1 VLVLIAID
9 SRRLLRM
16 KTPDQSRSR
25 LSHDFGIL
33 STAFILLVVAVAQM
47 PCQAQSAPQ
56 DLAETSLE
64 DLMKIQVY
72 SASKHLQSAKDAPSS
87 VTVITAEEIQK
98 HGFRTLADIL
108 RTVRGFYL
116 TYDRN
121 YSYAGVRGLDRPGDF
136 NTRILLLIDGHR
148 LNDNLFDQAMT
159 GTEFPLDL
167 DMIERVEVI
176 RGPVSSLYGA
186 NAFFGVINVITKKG
200 GQLGGLEVAAEAA
213 SFNTYQAR
221 ASYGRRLP
229 LLEFLVSGTFYGSR
243 GQNRLFYPE
252 FNASE
257 TNNGFALHADDDE
270 VGSLFT
276 TLSFRDFTAQAV
288 WSSREKGIPTA
299 SWGSVFNDPRSR
311 TTDAHNYFDLR
322 YDHTF
327 AKDWHLMA
335 RTFYDRYVYYGTYPY
350 ASVDNPSGVNVNKD
364 STDGRWWGT
373 EVQLSRTFLARHRVT
388 LGSEYRN
395 NIRQDQSNYDL
406 DPSAIYLLDR
416 RRSYTLAAF
425 GQDEFTITKSLTL
438 NAGFRYDYYSQIQ
451 SSTSPRAALIYRP
464 RETTALKF
472 VYGTAF
478 RAPNVYELYYTAF
491 DEIPNPNLRPENIRT
506 FEFVWEQA
514 LNRNLGFTTSLYHN
528 KLDHLIGLRTNADG
542 YLQFENV
549 DKANSLGLELEL
561 NGKWSTGLEGE
572 ISYSLQRTQDGTTHQ
587 TLTNS
592 PQNLFKLNL
601 TAPLWQKKAFA
612 SVDAQYI
619 GRRKTL
625 AQSHVS
631 GFPLFNLTL
640 LARELGR
647 HTTFSAGVYNLFD
660 RKYFD
665 PGSAEHVQDA
675 IQQDGRSFRLKL
687 TWNWG
692 AD

>member
-1 VLVLIAID
+1 
-9 SRRLLRM
+9 M
-16 KTPDQSRSR
+16 KTSDQSRGR
-25 LSHDFGIL
+25 LSDRFGIL
-33 STAFILLVVAVAQM
+33 STIFILLVVAVAQM
-47 PCQAQSAPQ
+47 PCQGQPAPR
-56 DLAETSLE
+56 DLAEASLE

-98 HGFRTLADIL
+98 HGYRTLADIL
-108 RTVRGFYL
+108 RAVRGFYV

-136 NTRILLLIDGHR
+136 NTRILVLIDGHR
-148 LNDNLFDQAMT
+148 INDNLYDQAMP

-167 DMIERVEVI
+167 DLIERVEVI

-200 GQLGGLEVAAEAA
+200 GQLEGLEVASEAA

-221 ASYGRRLP
+221 ATYGRRFP
-229 LLEFLVSGTFYGSR
+229 LLEFLLSGTFYGSR
-243 GQNRLFYPE
+243 GHNRLFYPE
-252 FNASE
+252 FNAPD
-257 TNNGFALHADDDE
+257 TNNGVALHADDE
-270 VGSLFT
+270 QVGSLFST
-276 TLSFRDFTAQAV
+276 VSFHDFTLQGV
-288 WSSREKGIPTA
+288 WSSREKAIPTG
-299 SWGSVFNDPRSR
+299 SYGSVFNDSRSR

-327 AKDWHLMA
+327 AKDWHVMA
-335 RTFYDRYVYYGTYPY
+335 RAFYDRYVYYGTYAY
-350 ASVDNPSGVNVNKD
+350 ASVENPSGVNVNKD

-373 EVQLSRTFLARHRVT
+373 EVQLSRTFLTRHHVT

-416 RRSYTLAAF
+416 RRSYTIAAF
-425 GQDEFTITKSLTL
+425 AQDEFTITRSLTL
-438 NAGFRYDYYSQIQ
+438 NAGFRYDYYNQIQ
-451 SSTSPRAALIYRP
+451 SSANPRVALIYRP
-464 RETTALKF
+464 HQTTALKF

-478 RAPNVYELYYTAF
+478 RAPNVYELHYTSF
-491 DEIPNPNLRPENIRT
+491 DVLPNPNLHPENIRT

-528 KLDHLIGLRTNADG
+528 NLDHLIGLRSNAEG

-549 DKANSLGLELEL
+549 DKASSLGLELEL
-561 NGKWSTGLEGE
+561 NGKWSSGLEGG
-572 ISYSLQRTQDGTTHQ
+572 ISYSLQRTQDGITYK

-592 PQNLFKLNL
+592 PANLIKLNL
-601 TAPLWQKKAFA
+601 TAPLWQKKVFA
-612 SVDAQYI
+612 SLDAQYT

-625 AQSHVS
+625 AQNYVS
-631 GFPLFNLTL
+631 GFPLFNMTL
-640 LARELGR
+640 LARKLGK
-647 HTTFSAGVYNLFD
+647 HTTLSAGVYNLLD